1 MDIRKKFAGVIIGS
15 SLGDAIGKC
24 VEDITK
30 YDVYEFYGGPLRGFV
45 EPHPMS
51 PAHGRK
57 PEETSDETT
66 IFRLLLESIL
76 ERKEIDVQDFIKRLI
91 TWYEDESSHRY
102 PDPALLTA
110 IDLLSRGSSPA
121 LYGLTSASVEGIL
134 RSVAVGMYHY
144 YNPLLAAEGSRVVS
158 LLTHRSEYIS
168 AGSAVLGALI
178 SMLLSDYDIG
188 SIDGRIELI
197 GKLQRISDSNRLS
210 RVLDKVKELL
220 INGADVDTAIF
231 ELGNGSFVLES
242 LPLSIFIFLS
252 HADDP
257 QEAFWHG
264 VNSYGEFGGDTDSIG
279 FMVGAF
285 VGAKFG
291 LDVFPRELVDNLENS
306 GYYIN
311 IANKLMDII
320 EESVRGG

>member
-1 MDIRKKFAGVIIGS
+1 MDLQKKFSGAIIGS

-30 YDVYEFYGGPLRGFV
+30 YDVYEFYGGPLRGFA
-45 EPHPMS
+45 EPHPLS

-66 IFRLLLESIL
+66 VFRILLESII
-76 ERKEIDVQDFIKRLI
+76 ERKEIDIHDFIRRLI
-91 TWYEDESSHRY
+91 IWYEDESSHRY
-102 PDPALLTA
+102 PDPTLLTA

-134 RSVAVGMYHY
+134 RSVAVGLYHY

-168 AGSAVLGALI
+168 AGSAVLGAFI
-178 SMLLSDYDIG
+178 SMLVSDCDIG
-188 SIDGRIELI
+188 SVDEKIDLI
-197 GKLQRISDSNRLS
+197 NKLQRISDSSRLNK
-210 RVLDKVKELL
+210 VLDKVKELL
-220 INGADVDTAIF
+220 LNGADVDTAIF

-242 LPLSIFIFLS
+242 LPLSMFIFLS
-252 HADDP
+252 YADDP
-257 QEAFWHG
+257 QEAFWQG

-291 LDVFPRELVDNLENS
+291 IDVFPRELVDNLENS

-311 IANKLMDII
+311 IANKLTDII
-320 EESVRGG
+320 KESVKGG